1 MTTAATRSSSAGRSR
16 IATGRTVT
24 PSATALKLFAN
35 GEWETV
41 VGVVGD
47 VEGRAGGIASPLYI
61 YRRLA
66 PPSGNT
72 GNVPRTRG
80 YATRVMVVRATDAAA
95 AVPAMRAAVWAVDK
109 NQPIGRVTQ
118 VEDLYAGAFAV
129 ERFVLQLMSVF
140 GIVAVLLTA
149 AGIFGVLS
157 QLVTRK
163 TREIGVRMALGARSA
178 DIMRL
183 VLSRS
188 AVLLVVG
195 TAIGLSGAALLTRFL
210 KALLF
215 GVRPLDPASFS
226 AVTLSA
232 AGDCV
237 LGVLAADAARDG
249 SGSGGSAAR
258 RVTAVPSMWQDVRYT
273 VRTLLKHPGFLA
285 VGILV
290 VRARERAQHGDF
302 QRHQRHSLSATAG
315 AFTRGAAVRLH
326 HQPSESESNPGRPA
340 FVPALPRA

>member
-1 MTTAATRSSSAGRSR
+1 MELSLPTDKYVGEGARSAFFEAVRERVAGVPECVRRCRGCRGVWRGRRAFCYSRKCRAGCPSASRETIEVPSNRVTAEYFRVMRIPLVAGRTFTDDDGRDAIVISR
-16 IATGRTVT
+16 ALANRYWPNGDAVGH
-24 PSATALKLFAN
+24 ALKLFAN

-41 VGVVGD
+41 VGVAGD

-66 PPSGNT
+66 PPSGST

-118 VEDLYAGAFAV
+118 VEDLYAGAFAT

-163 TREIGVRMALGARSA
+163 TREIGVRMALGARTA

-195 TAIGLSGAALLTRFL
+195 TA
-210 KALLF
+210 
-215 GVRPLDPASFS
+215 LD
-226 AVTLSA
+226 
-232 AGDCV
+232 
-237 LGVLAADAARDG
+237 
-249 SGSGGSAAR
+249 
-258 RVTAVPSMWQDVRYT
+258 
-273 VRTLLKHPGFLA
+273 
-285 VGILV
+285 
-290 VRARERAQHGDF
+290 
-302 QRHQRHSLSATAG
+302 
-315 AFTRGAAVRLH
+315 
-326 HQPSESESNPGRPA
+326 
-340 FVPALPRA
+340 